1 MTAPS
6 LLQSL
11 NPDQWQKAVFSLR
24 GAVFSYSQERPVLT
38 GLDFALFPGQS
49 LGLWAPNGSGKTTL
63 FRVITGLER
72 LGKGEVRHRGKVAQK
87 EADFC
92 ALRREVGFVLQE
104 AEDQL
109 FFPNVLEDVVF
120 GPLNLGLAESEAKER
135 AAWALDLMGIGDLR
149 ERLSHTLS
157 GGQKK
162 MVALAAMLAMRPAAL
177 LLDEPANGLDADA
190 RARLVA
196 ALAAFPCARII
207 IAHDRALLD
216 ALCPEIMTL
225 REGKL
230 APL

>member
-11 NPDQWQKAVFSLR
+11 NPDQWQEAVFSLR
-24 GAVFSYSQERPVLT
+24 GAVFAYSQERPVLT

-72 LGKGEVRHRGKVAQK
+72 LRKGEVRHRGKVAQK